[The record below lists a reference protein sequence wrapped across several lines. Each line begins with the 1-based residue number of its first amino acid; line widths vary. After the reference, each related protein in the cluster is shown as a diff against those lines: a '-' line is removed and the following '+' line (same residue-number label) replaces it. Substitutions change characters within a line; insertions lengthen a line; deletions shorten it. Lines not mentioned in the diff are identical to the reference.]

1 MPNGLMIVIKQ
12 TYRNH
17 FKSRGYWLLVLSP
30 IIFAGIIAAV
40 VFGITKMQGNTTPN
54 VAIVGNPAVRQVMI
68 KSEKSLDLKVS
79 RITTQAQANK
89 ALDKQTLDGVLT
101 FNANGATLTTQPKSN
116 KINQEAISSVLGNL
130 ARTQKAAQYGLTPEQ
145 TQALILPYQLKSVV
159 KQADN
164 RTTNG
169 DNSSMANYGIAV
181 AIGVITMVVV
191 MWYTSMIAT
200 EIANEKSSRI
210 METLLAATSS
220 NIQYFGKIIGIFALT
235 LTHMLLYLVAGIIA
249 YLIFKNNAAVAE
261 IAHNFSGITIGFTVY
276 AVCFILVA
284 VALYLV
290 LTAIIASLVN
300 DNSQVQQAVG
310 PVTVLAM
317 IGYFFSYFMTN
328 MPNNI
333 VIKILS
339 YVPFISQSMMPV
351 RLVTKV
357 ESWPAAIVALALSAI
372 ALVLL
377 AWFGRGIYAIYA
389 KNVLSY
395 SDDKIMAQ
403 LIRNIKHHD

>member
-54 VAIVGNPAVRQVMI
+54 VAVVGNPAVRQVMI

-89 ALDKQTLDGVLT
+89 SLDKQTLDGVLT

-145 TQALILPYQLKSVV
+145 TQALIQPYQLKSVV

-249 YLIFKNNAAVAE
+249 YIIFKNNAAVAE
-261 IAHNFSGITIGFTVY
+261 IAHNFSGITVGFTVY

-377 AWFGRGIYAIYA
+377 AWFGRGIYA

-403 LIRNIKHHD
+403 LIRNIKHRD

>member
-30 IIFAGIIAAV
+30 IIFAGIIAAI

-54 VAIVGNPAVRQVMI
+54 VAIVGNSAVRQVMI

-145 TQALILPYQLKSVV
+145 TQALIQPYQLKSVV

-261 IAHNFSGITIGFTVY
+261 IAHNFSGITVGFTVY

-377 AWFGRGIYAIYA
+377 AWFGRGIYA

>member
-30 IIFAGIIAAV
+30 IIFASVIAAI

-54 VAIVGNPAVRQVMI
+54 VAIIGNPAVRQVMI

-89 ALDKQTLDGVLT
+89 SLDKQTLDGVLI

-145 TQALILPYQLKSVV
+145 TQALIQPYQLKSVV

-169 DNSSMANYGIAV
+169 DDSSMANYGIAV

-249 YLIFKNNAAVAE
+249 YIIFKNNAAVAE
-261 IAHNFSGITIGFTVY
+261 IAHNFSGITVGFTVY

-377 AWFGRGIYAIYA
+377 AWFGRGIYA

>member
-30 IIFAGIIAAV
+30 IIFASIIAAI

-54 VAIVGNPAVRQVMI
+54 VAVIGNPAVRQVMI

-145 TQALILPYQLKSVV
+145 TQALIQPYQLKSVV

-261 IAHNFSGITIGFTVY
+261 ITHNFSGITVGFTVY

-377 AWFGRGIYAIYA
+377 AWFGRGIYA

>member
-30 IIFAGIIAAV
+30 IIFASIIAAI

-54 VAIVGNPAVRQVMI
+54 VAVIGNPAVRQVMI

-116 KINQEAISSVLGNL
+116 KINQDAISNVLGSL

-145 TQALILPYQLKSVV
+145 TQALIQPYQLKSVV

-261 IAHNFSGITIGFTVY
+261 IAHNFSGITVGFTVY

-377 AWFGRGIYAIYA
+377 AWFGRGIYA